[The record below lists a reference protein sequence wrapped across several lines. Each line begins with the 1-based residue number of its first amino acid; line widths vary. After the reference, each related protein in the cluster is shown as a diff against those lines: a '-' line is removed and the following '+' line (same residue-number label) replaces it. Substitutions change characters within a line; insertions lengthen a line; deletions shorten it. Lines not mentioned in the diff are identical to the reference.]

1 MILTIIIVVNRPG
14 LEPLPIRTLTQT
26 RRRRSN
32 QQPLA
37 RSKPSQR
44 KCTPYLL
51 NWLLTT
57 CSGTRLMR
65 STNNRNNGVSLISA
79 RAAVLPQS
87 IRGRIALSHSRS
99 DAPSIEPTQT
109 PQIVKTPVQKLKT
122 GYLLIL
128 KNFLSVFANKYEVSA
143 SQNFS
148 VSTL

>member
-1 MILTIIIVVNRPG
+1 MILIILMNRPG
-14 LEPLPIRTLTQT
+14 LEPLPFRTLTHA
-26 RRRRSN
+26 RWRRSN

-37 RSKPSQR
+37 RSKPSQQ
-44 KCTPYLL
+44 KCAPYLS

-87 IRGRIALSHSRS
+87 IRGRFALSHSRS
-99 DAPSIEPTQT
+99 DAPSIEPT
-109 PQIVKTPVQKLKT
+109 PQILKTPVQKLNT

-128 KNFLSVFANKYEVSA
+128 KNFLSVFANKYEGSA
-143 SQNFS
+143 SQNFG